1 MTLQAKPAWADALS
15 RVKEREASVGVV
27 GLGYVGLPLAAA
39 LARHV
44 DVVGV
49 DANPQKIARYRAGED
64 PTGEV
69 GGEEVARS
77 GIRFTCDAGELERC
91 SFVIVAVPTPVRDDH
106 APDLGLLEAASV
118 SVGAHLSRGA
128 VVVYESTVYPGAT
141 EDVCVPLLEDAS
153 GMTCGRD
160 FTVGYSPE
168 RMNPGDAEHGVAEVV
183 KVVSGWDEDTLDAVA
198 GLYRLVVRAGVH
210 RASSIRVA
218 EAAKVIENS
227 QRDINIA
234 FMNELALIFD
244 RMGIDTSEVLSAAR
258 TKWNFVDFK
267 PGLVGGHCIGVD
279 PYYLTDAAA
288 RAGYHS
294 EVILAGRRINDDMG
308 RYVAMRTVKL
318 LMGAGNARSPL
329 RVAVLGLTFKE
340 NCADARNSRVRD
352 IVEELRAFG
361 IDPLVVDPL
370 VDPDEAQAV
379 CGGALC
385 GYDELRNLD
394 AVVVATAHDAFRSLS
409 ADDLAG
415 MFAHEDGQRGV
426 LVDVKG
432 IFDRAAC
439 ERAGLTYWRL

>member
-15 RVKEREASVGVV
+15 RIREREASVGVV

-49 DANPQKIARYRAGED
+49 DANPEKIARYRAGED
-64 PTGEV
+64 PTDEV
-69 GGEEVARS
+69 GGAEVARS
-77 GIRFTCDAGELERC
+77 GIRFTTDAGELERC
-91 SFVIVAVPTPVRDDH
+91 AFVIVAVPTPVRDDH
-106 APDLGLLEAASV
+106 APDLSLLEEAST
-118 SVGAHLSRGA
+118 SVGAHMSRGT

-141 EDVCVPLLEDAS
+141 EDVCVPLLERAS
-153 GMTCGRD
+153 GMTCGD
-160 FTVGYSPE
+160 GFTVGYSPE

-183 KVVSGWDEDTLDAVA
+183 KVVSGWDEGTLDAVA
-198 GLYRLVVRAGVH
+198 GLYGLVVHAGVH

-244 RMGIDTSEVLSAAR
+244 RMGIDTSEVLAAAR
-258 TKWNFVDFK
+258 TKWNFADFK

-294 EVILAGRRINDDMG
+294 QVILAGRHINDDMG

-318 LMGAGNARSPL
+318 LMGAGDARTPL
-329 RVAVLGLTFKE
+329 RVAVLGLAFKE
-340 NCADARNSRVRD
+340 NCVDARNSRVRD

-361 IDPLVVDPL
+361 IEPLVVDPL
-370 VDPDEAQAV
+370 VDPSEAQAA
-379 CGGALC
+379 CGSALC
-385 GYDELRNLD
+385 GYDELRDLD
-394 AVVVATAHDAFRSLS
+394 AVIVATAHDAFRSLS
-409 ADDLAG
+409 IEDLAD
-415 MFAHEDGQRGV
+415 MFALEDGRRSV
-426 LVDVKG
+426 LADVKG

-439 ERAGLTYWRL
+439 ERVGLTYWRL